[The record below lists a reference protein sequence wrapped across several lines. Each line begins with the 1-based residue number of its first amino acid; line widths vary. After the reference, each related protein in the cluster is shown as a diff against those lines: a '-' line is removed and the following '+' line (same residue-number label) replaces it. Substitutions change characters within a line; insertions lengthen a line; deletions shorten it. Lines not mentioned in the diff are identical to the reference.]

1 MLIKKKMRITLYL
14 SLMTSLI
21 MTTGEA
27 FNLNL
32 PDATTFLPQT
42 GFDEALI
49 GQIVQTLMLA
59 IDHIFPLDD
68 EP

>member
-1 MLIKKKMRITLYL
+1 
-14 SLMTSLI
+14 MTSLI
-21 MTTGEA
+21 MSTGEA
-27 FNLNL
+27 FDLNL

-49 GQIVQTLMLA
+49 GQIIQTLLLA